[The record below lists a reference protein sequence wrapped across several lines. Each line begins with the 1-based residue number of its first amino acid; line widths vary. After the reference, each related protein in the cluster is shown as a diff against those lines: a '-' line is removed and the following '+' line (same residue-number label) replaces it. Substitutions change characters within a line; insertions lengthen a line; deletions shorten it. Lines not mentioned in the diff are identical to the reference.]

1 MAGVTPNNIRY
12 PDGASKAKNLGP
24 ELQQMAEDIDRF
36 IDEQLDPTGPL
47 KDVVEDIVEDFVPG
61 AVEDAL
67 DATVIRL
74 VKCVH
79 LEAGKWVWDGPA
91 APAAT
96 HYLIPDENAALVAR
110 ATPFPTPSASA
121 PELIW

>member
-1 MAGVTPNNIRY
+1 MSGVTPHGIRY

-24 ELQQMAEDIDRF
+24 ELKQMAEDIDGF
-36 IDEQLDPTGPL
+36 IDDKFDASDPL
-47 KDVVEDIVEDFVPG
+47 FASLANA
-61 AVEDAL
+61 AVTAAITTKL
-67 DATVIRL
+67 GLA
-74 VKCVH
+74 KCVH
-79 LEAGKWVWDGPA
+79 LEAGQWVWDGPN

-110 ATPFPTPSASA
+110 ATPFPTPSATA